1 MRISD
6 WSSDVCSSDLQ
17 AQKAQA
23 RVINHGDMHLG
34 NLYVDADGT
43 PGFLDAQPRL
53 GAWSIDV
60 SYLLIAGLDLVDRR
74 HCDGALRAHSLSCLR
89 AEGVDPPSFGT
100 AWPAHTR
107 DFVRGL
113 PIVLLHRRPAERIV
127 REEAFR
133 NDQSRSVPE

>member
-60 SYLLIAGLDLVDRR
+60 SYFLIAGLDLVDRR
-74 HCDGALRAHSLSCLR
+74 RWEGALLAHYLSCLR
-89 AEGVDPPSFGT
+89 AEGVDPPSFDD
-100 AWPAHTR
+100 AWAAYRR
-107 DFVRGL
+107 DVVWGL
-113 PIVLLHRRPAERIV
+113 PIWMLNGSQDRKSTRLNSSH
-127 REEAFR
+127 
-133 NDQSRSVPE
+133 